1 MSTFNRR
8 SLLAGLVPGIVLAAG
23 MGAVASS
30 ARADEIIITREP
42 PPLRQEVI
50 PVLPP
55 ERAELEV
62 WQPGHWRWDGREHVW
77 VAGHYVARPRR
88 GAEWVPA
95 HYDRRP
101 GGWVFIEGHWR

>member
-1 MSTFNRR
+1 MQNFTRR
-8 SLLAGLVPGIVLAAG
+8 GLFGSLALVASL
-23 MGAVASS
+23 GAVTLPAF
-30 ARADEIIITREP
+30 ADEVIITREP
-42 PPLRQEVI
+42 PPPRAEVI

-55 ERAELEV
+55 GRAELEV
-62 WQPGHWRWDGREHVW
+62 WQPGHWRWDGHEHVW
-77 VAGHYVARPRR
+77 VEGRYVARPQR

>member
-1 MSTFNRR
+1 MKNMNFSRR
-8 SLLAGLVPGIVLAAG
+8 HLFTSLALVAGLGALAMPAL
-23 MGAVASS
+23 
-30 ARADEIIITREP
+30 ADEIIITREP

-50 PVLPP
+50 PVLPSG
-55 ERAELEV
+55 RAEVEI

-77 VAGHYVARPRR
+77 VAGHYAERPRR

-95 HYDRRP
+95 HYDRRA